1 VAEGTLGLSSL
12 LTGVWA
18 MSLPVELFE
27 VLLTFGCKACGLQ
40 VRRKGS
46 WFKSLA
52 RFKCAGCHHEER
64 MSYDDKI
71 NLFRKH
77 VRLVEGSGQALF
89 NRSAGPR
96 LQPR

>member
-1 VAEGTLGLSSL
+1 
-12 LTGVWA
+12 
-18 MSLPVELFE
+18 MPLPVELFE
-27 VLLTFGCKACGLQ
+27 ALLTFGCKACGLQ

-52 RFKCAGCHHEER
+52 RFKCAGCHHEEP

-71 NLFRKH
+71 KLFHTHARIAQ
-77 VRLVEGSGQALF
+77 GPGQALF